1 MNLDDLRS
9 GEECLGDLG
18 VCLALGRHQGDAPL
32 ARSQRVDAGV
42 LNLSAIQ
49 HTPAVSGRLHP
60 AAVAKTSEQARTAR
74 NLVDRTA
81 ALFPWIQR
89 VGITVTVRLPTRIR
103 TLLYRDA
110 HRRVFAWFN
119 RRDWELNTLAMDPDR
134 FTITSGDPQRWQ
146 LPGPGDTYRGVD
158 GFLELQ
164 DAWMEVWG
172 DLRLALDDVVDAGHG
187 RVVVLLRQSGSA
199 AASGVALEEPLAMIN
214 EFAGGRCVVGGP
226 SATRSCRVV

>member
-1 MNLDDLRS
+1 MR
-9 GEECLGDLG
+9 
-18 VCLALGRHQGDAPL
+18 
-32 ARSQRVDAGV
+32 
-42 LNLSAIQ
+42 
-49 HTPAVSGRLHP
+49 GRLHP

-134 FTITSGDPQRWQ
+134 LTITSGDPQRWL
-146 LPGPGDTYRGVD
+146 LPGPRDTYRGVD

-172 DLRLALDDVVDAGHG
+172 DLRLAFDGVVDAGHG
-187 RVVVLLRQSGSA
+187 RVVVLFRQSGSA
-199 AASGVALEEPLAMIN
+199 AASGVALEEPIAMIN
-214 EFAGGRCVVGGP
+214 EFAGGRLVRQTYWRDQEAALRSVGLRLSTVRAGE
-226 SATRSCRVV
+226 R